1 GGHDPIEILAGLDG
15 ESPLL
20 LVAGPQTALDLA
32 AHALQRRGG
41 DDGLGGATDAEQHV
55 DLLVVLGGGDG
66 GGDVTVPED
75 GDSGTDLAHLV
86 DVPLIPVPVEDEAPQ
101 LAEIL
106 APRLGDATQ
115 VLGDG
120 GLEIDAP

>member
-1 GGHDPIEILAGLDG
+1 EHHRLQELATGDARGREEDVVGRHQVVGGHDPIEILAGLHG

-41 DDGLGGATDAEQHV
+41 DDGLGGATDAEHHV

-75 GDSGTDLAHLV
+75 GDSG
-86 DVPLIPVPVEDEAPQ
+86 
-101 LAEIL
+101 
-106 APRLGDATQ
+106 
-115 VLGDG
+115 
-120 GLEIDAP
+120 